1 MNTQSYKT
9 VSATPTTVNK
19 EWVVI
24 DATDLPL
31 GRLASRVALILRGK
45 NKPYFTPHIDCGDNV
60 IVLNADKVKL
70 TGRKM
75 TDRVYVR
82 HTGYP
87 GGQRFS
93 TPKEILA
100 KKPTELVRMA
110 VKGMLPKNRLG
121 AKLINNLYL
130 FVPGKGNITINGREL
145 NEYFRDEALR
155 YIVNQPFEVTGTVA
169 QFDVKANLDGGG
181 IKGQAEALR
190 LGIAR
195 ALCIMDA
202 EAYRHTLKSA
212 GFLTR
217 DAREVERKKPGQPG
231 ARKRFQFSKR

>member
-130 FVPGKGNITINGREL
+130 YQGSEHPH
-145 NEYFRDEALR
+145 
-155 YIVNQPFEVTGTVA
+155 QA
-169 QFDVKANLDGGG
+169 Q
-181 IKGQAEALR
+181 
-190 LGIAR
+190 
-195 ALCIMDA
+195 
-202 EAYRHTLKSA
+202 
-212 GFLTR
+212 
-217 DAREVERKKPGQPG
+217 KPI
-231 ARKRFQFSKR
+231 

>member
-9 VSATPTTVNK
+9 VSATPATVNK

-24 DATDLPL
+24 DATDLAL

-60 IVLNADKVKL
+60 IILNADKVKL
-70 TGRKM
+70 TGKKM
-75 TDRVYVR
+75 SDKVYVR
-82 HTGYP
+82 YTGHP

-121 AKLINNLYL
+121 SKLINNLYL
-130 FVPGKGNITINGREL
+130 YQGSEHPHEAQKPKTITL
-145 NEYFRDEALR
+145 NE
-155 YIVNQPFEVTGTVA
+155 I
-169 QFDVKANLDGGG
+169 
-181 IKGQAEALR
+181 
-190 LGIAR
+190 
-195 ALCIMDA
+195 
-202 EAYRHTLKSA
+202 
-212 GFLTR
+212 
-217 DAREVERKKPGQPG
+217 
-231 ARKRFQFSKR
+231 

>member
-9 VSATPTTVNK
+9 VSATPATVNK

-24 DATDLPL
+24 DATDVAL

-60 IVLNADKVKL
+60 IILNADKVKL
-70 TGRKM
+70 SGKKM
-75 TDRVYVR
+75 TDKVYVR
-82 HTGYP
+82 YTGHP

-121 AKLINNLYL
+121 SKLLNNLYL
-130 FVPGKGNITINGREL
+130 YQGSEHPHEAQKPKTITL
-145 NEYFRDEALR
+145 NE
-155 YIVNQPFEVTGTVA
+155 I
-169 QFDVKANLDGGG
+169 
-181 IKGQAEALR
+181 
-190 LGIAR
+190 
-195 ALCIMDA
+195 
-202 EAYRHTLKSA
+202 
-212 GFLTR
+212 
-217 DAREVERKKPGQPG
+217 
-231 ARKRFQFSKR
+231 